1 MEAMSMETIG
11 FQAYKE
17 QTVNTMTQGEQ
28 LLLLYDE
35 LIKRLTRAEL
45 AMDKQD
51 YAAFDASVE
60 RGIDI
65 IHYLN
70 SILDRQYE
78 ISKNLA
84 QLYEYFT
91 YELRRVKVGRNRTEL
106 TRVKKMASE
115 LRESFQQANK
125 KSASER

>member
-1 MEAMSMETIG
+1 METKG

-35 LIKRLTRAEL
+35 LGKRLTRAEL
-45 AMDKQD
+45 ALDKQD
-51 YAAFDASVE
+51 YTTFEASIE
-60 RGIDI
+60 RAIAI
-65 IHYLN
+65 IRYLDD
-70 SILDRQYE
+70 ILDRQYE

-84 QLYEYFT
+84 KLYEFFT
-91 YELRRVKVGRNRTEL
+91 YELRRVQIGRNRTEL
-106 TRVKKMASE
+106 ARVKRLTSE

-125 KSASER
+125 NVSER